1 MDPFGPEENE
11 IHPKPPN
18 TEKRDRKTTE
28 TRSRAVTG
36 RPGRQH
42 ALLHMLPPASLPATT
57 RLPRGIGKGRI
68 RDEPGFFDAAYMSP
82 GTRETTRSLSEKN
95 IIQNVHEYSKQSGRR
110 FEKRTHDKSVRMPIE
125 LTRPLKIFKRKCG
138 SATGGRT
145 EQQGRRLRALYPL
158 RAHHALYTVR

>member
-11 IHPKPPN
+11 IHPKPSN

-82 GTRETTRSLSEKN
+82 GTRETTRSLSETQKHG
-95 IIQNVHEYSKQSGRR
+95 IKSGKSGRR

-125 LTRPLKIFKRKCG
+125 LTRSLKIVKRKCG